1 MLSVM
6 YFLRSFF
13 KTPEPNEDSNTKL
26 DFNKDHCGEPCL
38 QEVGTFCQEQ
48 EEDYFE
54 TRSYF
59 SESPSELK
67 SEVFESIS
75 DAESVSSETNDELIR
90 RSDCLFLEKE
100 EALYSLN
107 NDDDG
112 LYSNIIVNSNEECNK
127 NVLAET
133 ASETNVLHRTLTFDQ
148 EQLDISETDN
158 DATQLKDFLRPVDGC
173 TNNID
178 INGLERKQVSL
189 KDVFGCQAGL
199 QSTGEIAKSKS
210 ENCLNCAG
218 SEKDIFTGGPSQSL
232 PNISFEISCYSDF
245 SSQHG
250 IASVQSKQQICL
262 ESPSQEEIN
271 VDCYLNS
278 VSQNGGLLT
287 YTEKEKHISEDIV
300 HLQDS
305 DRSTQLCEGENVLSP
320 AEHNEFQSIL
330 DDDIKETRGS
340 MLAMDMN
347 NSTEKVG
354 SILSDSFQDIFK
366 GYWEEATE
374 SKEKQN
380 MTLGGINNSSL
391 LRKQISRQEPISLL
405 EDLQVIAESKGS
417 SNSQQDRSA
426 VILLSIQQPGAQT
439 SWKETEQNSYKH
451 ENGSSSHLNSNEH
464 LTDSR
469 DSLNYHLVYKSPDSM
484 GCVEQGEDEQNSST
498 LVDIN
503 RKISLFQKESER
515 MLVQEHA
522 ETHGR
527 HLLDIL
533 LEKEQNNSPEINIQ
547 TAKTKSFKQKN
558 NKDPEFHSYDYK
570 VESIGSNLDQ
580 GDNVFFEQRTYLEAT
595 QDSEG
600 DESDVEVSFSEENR
614 NPCLATAEDSRDVMY
629 YSSIAKKMD
638 NIDTVGD
645 NENSSSSSE
654 GTEGSMGNHWR
665 SEINHI
671 EDKKNSVKLSGEQ
684 NQTKIAEFEDSKT
697 EEKEDTNNKIK
708 GMNIKNNDIFK
719 KYLSAK
725 IPTPYGSQLAIPNT
739 EETPDFSDE
748 DVYGSSFL
756 YNRSMR
762 MASGTGRIDLDN
774 FTRLKCGV
782 APPSTN
788 NKSDNQQRQGSCKP
802 PNENWETKSDRIT
815 ESKRLKERLM
825 WAHKSFSSMFDF
837 KNNDKDIANQSLE
850 GSSREEKKKSKPL
863 QSSWKTLRNSKNKDK
878 ESFKRLSVLNL
889 SAHVINTNKSRGASK
904 GNGNEPPVFDPFKK
918 PSSMEIKPNLTNDT
932 TTESN
937 SEPLEDKE
945 KHKEWDLKYDG
956 SLQTSCDESMFFSNF
971 DSNESHLLNK
981 QPSIT
986 TLVPNSEINSMPSRP
1001 LSPKPFSQWPS
1012 FQRRSLL
1019 NSRISATS
1027 MTSLA
1032 YRSPAEGCPDSP
1044 ETAVKTWG
1052 GHLTERHSPKDD
1064 GSVSSLSK
1072 PSLNTASS
1080 ITDILRD
1087 EDSRQVVPSTPLKMQ
1102 RERNALLY
1110 KKRPADLTTSQF
1122 LPINSENR
1130 TLTLPQM
1137 ASMSH
1142 KRDSEQT
1149 KPKALFK
1156 SLSCDN
1162 VWVCERNQESKLDKS
1177 IDAGDLMRNQSKAS
1191 MSASNGPP
1199 EIFRRF
1205 PLKVHAFSRS
1215 TPTRLDLVGCVRRTS
1230 MSVFNNGSTSRPS
1243 LFDDLGSDEDF
1254 YDELHVSGHRFVG
1267 GGEQLAINELISD
1280 GSVVY
1285 AEALWDHVTM
1295 DDGELGFKA
1304 GSVIEVM
1311 DATNKEWW
1319 RGRIVDSKGWFPAS
1333 FVRLRVNQDEPMEDC
1348 VTKAGDKDQDPRNVP
1363 RRNGIGSNNKDQM
1376 RTNVINEILN
1386 TEKHYI
1392 KHLKDICEGYIKQC
1406 RKRDDMFTEEQL
1418 WTIFGNIEEIYKF
1431 QKKFLKTLE
1440 KRINK
1445 EAPHLSEVGSCFLEY
1460 QTDFQ
1465 IYSEYCNNHPNACTE
1480 LSKLSKAKKYVHFFE
1495 TCRLLQKMIDISID
1509 GFLLTPVQKICKY
1522 PLQLAELLKYT
1533 NPQHRDYTNVE
1544 AALDA
1549 MKNVA
1554 KLINERK
1561 RRLENIDKIA
1571 QWQSSIEDWEGED
1584 ILARSSELIHSG
1596 ELTKISHQQPKGQQ
1610 RIFFLFDHQIVYCK
1624 KDLLRRDILYYKGK
1638 INMDDMEVVNVDDGK
1653 DKDFNIT
1660 VKNAFKLQ
1668 SKVSEEIHLFLT
1680 KKPEHKQRW
1689 LQAFEEERKQVHL
1702 DKETGFSIS
1711 EIQKKQAMIN
1721 ASKPHPSGKPKA
1733 VNRSYYDFWMKQ
1745 KHPTLP
1751 ADLPQQQVFMLAEPK
1766 RKPSNFWQN
1775 ISRLT
1780 PFRK

>member
-13 KTPEPNEDSNTKL
+13 KTPEPNEDSSTKI
-26 DFNKDHCGEPCL
+26 DFTEEHCREPCL
-38 QEVGTFCQEQ
+38 QEVTLCQEQ
-48 EEDYFE
+48 DEDYFE
-54 TRSYF
+54 TRSNF
-59 SESPSELK
+59 SESSSELR

-75 DAESVSSETNDELIR
+75 DVESISSETNDELIG
-90 RSDCLFLEKE
+90 SDCLFPEKE
-100 EALYSLN
+100 EPLYSLN
-107 NDDDG
+107 NDDNG
-112 LYSNIIVNSNEECNK
+112 LYSNIIESSTEECSK
-127 NVLAET
+127 YET
-133 ASETNVLHRTLTFDQ
+133 ASETNVLHQTLPLDQ
-148 EQLDISETDN
+148 EQLDITYN
-158 DATQLKDFLRPVDGC
+158 DVTQLKDFLRPDSKAVGGC
-173 TNNID
+173 TNIID
-178 INGLERKQVSL
+178 INGLEIRRSSL
-189 KDVFGCQAGL
+189 KDVFGCQAVL
-199 QSTGEIAKSKS
+199 QSTREIAKSKS
-210 ENCLNCAG
+210 ENCLNCEGCETA
-218 SEKDIFTGGPSQSL
+218 IFTGGPSQSV
-232 PNISFEISCYSDF
+232 PNISFEISDYSDF
-245 SSQHG
+245 SSKHG
-250 IASVQSKQQICL
+250 IASALTQSKQKTCL
-262 ESPSQEEIN
+262 ESPSLEEIN
-271 VDCYLNS
+271 LGCYLNS
-278 VSQNGGLLT
+278 ISQNVGLFAH
-287 YTEKEKHISEDIV
+287 TEKEKHISKDIV

-305 DRSTQLCEGENVLSP
+305 YLSSQLCEGGNVLSP
-320 AEHNEFQSIL
+320 AGHDEFQSSQCFITN
-330 DDDIKETRGS
+330 DRKETRGCMS
-340 MLAMDMN
+340 AIDMN
-347 NSTEKVG
+347 NSKEKVD
-354 SILSDSFQDIFK
+354 SISSDSFQDIFK
-366 GYWEEATE
+366 GYWEEPTE

-380 MTLGGINNSSL
+380 MTLGSL
-391 LRKQISRQEPISLL
+391 LRKQVSRQESMSHVK
-405 EDLQVIAESKGS
+405 DLQVIAKSKDS
-417 SNSQQDRSA
+417 LNSLQDRSA
-426 VILLSIQQPGAQT
+426 VIVLSVHQPETQT
-439 SWKETEQNSYKH
+439 TWKEIKQNTYKH

-464 LTDSR
+464 LSHSS
-469 DSLNYHLVYKSPDSM
+469 DSLNQGSACESLYSM
-484 GCVEQGEDEQNSST
+484 ECVELGEDEQNSST

-503 RKISLFQKESER
+503 RKTSLFQKDSER
-515 MLVQEHA
+515 MFVQEHT

-527 HLLDIL
+527 HLWDIL
-533 LEKEQNNSPEINIQ
+533 LGKEQNNSPQIDIQ
-547 TAKTKSFKQKN
+547 TSKTKTLKKKN
-558 NKDPEFHSYDYK
+558 YKDPEFHSYGHM

-580 GDNVFFEQRTYLEAT
+580 GDDVFFTQKQYLEAV
-595 QDSEG
+595 QDSDG
-600 DESDVEVSFSEENR
+600 DESDIEVSFSEENR
-614 NPCLATAEDSRDVMY
+614 DHCLATVEDTRDGMY
-629 YSSIAKKMD
+629 YYTIENKMD
-638 NIDTVGD
+638 NIDMVDD
-645 NENSSSSSE
+645 NESNCSSSNSE
-654 GTEGSMGNHWR
+654 GIEGSMGYHWR
-665 SEINHI
+665 SENNKIR
-671 EDKKNSVKLSGEQ
+671 DKKNSVKSSDEQ
-684 NQTKIAEFEDSKT
+684 KDPKIAELKKNKT
-697 EEKEDTNNKIK
+697 EEKEDTNQKIK
-708 GMNIKNNDIFK
+708 GTNTKNDIFK

-725 IPTPYGSQLAIPNT
+725 IATPNGSQLASQNT
-739 EETPDFSDE
+739 KDMLDFSDE
-748 DVYGSSFL
+748 DSYESGFL

-762 MASGTGRIDLDN
+762 KASGSGRIDLDN
-774 FTRLKCGV
+774 FTRLRCGV
-782 APPSTN
+782 VPPSTN
-788 NKSDNQQRQGSCKP
+788 DKSDNQKSQATCKP
-802 PNENWETKSDRIT
+802 PTENCDTKSERTT

-837 KNNDKDIANQSLE
+837 KNNDKDIATQSLE
-850 GSSREEKKKSKPL
+850 VTPREEKKKSKPL
-863 QSSWKTLRNSKNKDK
+863 PSSWKTLRNSKNKDK
-878 ESFKRLSVLNL
+878 DSSFKRLSVLNL
-889 SAHVINTNKSRGASK
+889 SAHINTNKPRGASK
-904 GNGNEPPVFDPFKK
+904 ENGNGNVSPIIEPFKK
-918 PSSMEIKPNLTNDT
+918 PSSMEIKPCMTVDT
-932 TTESN
+932 TTDSN
-937 SEPLEDKE
+937 LEPLEVKE
-945 KHKEWDLKYDG
+945 THKKWGLKNGG
-956 SLQTSCDESMFFSNF
+956 SFETSYDESTIFSNF
-971 DSNESHLLNK
+971 DSNEPHSLNK
-981 QPSIT
+981 QPSLVHLCSNAEIT
-986 TLVPNSEINSMPSRP
+986 YMPSRP
-1001 LSPKPFSQWPS
+1001 MSPKPFSQWPS
-1012 FQRRSLL
+1012 FQRRSLIH
-1019 NSRISATS
+1019 SRVSATS
-1027 MTSLA
+1027 MTSLGNS
-1032 YRSPAEGCPDSP
+1032 SPVEGCPDSP
-1044 ETAVKTWG
+1044 ETAAKTWG
-1052 GHLTERHSPKDD
+1052 GHLTERNNPKDD
-1064 GSVSSLSK
+1064 ISVSNLSK

-1080 ITDILRD
+1080 VMDILRD
-1087 EDSRQVVPSTPLKMQ
+1087 EDSRQLVPSTALKLQ

-1110 KKRPADLTTSQF
+1110 KKRPTDLTASQN

-1137 ASMSH
+1137 ASMEH

-1162 VWVCERNQESKLDKS
+1162 LWVFERNQERKLDKS
-1177 IDAGDLMRNQSKAS
+1177 IDDLMRNQSKAS
-1191 MSASNGPP
+1191 LSISNGPP
-1199 EIFRRF
+1199 DIFRRF
-1205 PLKVHAFSRS
+1205 PLKVHSFSRS

-1230 MSVFNNGSTSRPS
+1230 ISVFNDGSTNRPS
-1243 LFDDLGSDEDF
+1243 LLDDFGSDEDF
-1254 YDELHVSGHRFVG
+1254 YEELHVSGHRFVG

-1295 DDGELGFKA
+1295 DDEELGFKA

-1319 RGRIVDSKGWFPAS
+1319 WGRILDSEGWFPAS

-1348 VTKAGDKDQDPRNVP
+1348 AIKAGDKDQDPRNVP
-1363 RRNGIGSNNKDQM
+1363 RRNGFGPNNKDQM

-1418 WTIFGNIEEIYKF
+1418 WTIFGNIEDIYKF

-1445 EAPHLSEVGSCFLEY
+1445 ESPHLSEIGSCFLEY

-1495 TCRLLQKMIDISID
+1495 TCRLLQKMIDISLD

-1554 KLINERK
+1554 RLINERK

-1584 ILARSSELIHSG
+1584 ILTKSSELIHSG

-1638 INMDDMEVVNVDDGK
+1638 MDMDDMEVVNVDDGK
-1653 DKDFNIT
+1653 DRDFNIT

-1668 SKVSEEIHLFLT
+1668 SKASEEIHLFLA

-1689 LQAFEEERKQVHL
+1689 LQAFEEERKQVLL

-1721 ASKPHPSGKPKA
+1721 ASKPQPAGKPKA
-1733 VNRSYYDFWMKQ
+1733 VNRTYYDFWMKQ

-1751 ADLPQQQVFMLAEPK
+1751 ANLPQQQVFMLAEPK

-1780 PFRK
+1780 PFKK